1 MKNLFKYIAIN
12 VFLVLGV
19 SSCTDHDE
27 FINPEIEE
35 GIPTE
40 VKLYFGTS
48 TPKIVESRAVVE
60 TDDEVYTIDVFVFNS
75 DGSFCSHTADSPRRE
90 QKGEVIIQTKT
101 GKGKTIYAI
110 ANLNAS
116 NYPGQREA
124 IIEEAKKGKET
135 FLNATVTMNK
145 TVTIVDGYF
154 PMSGFLAK
162 SDKKSEPLV
171 CDITTEGIFD
181 GQTKV
186 SSSDDYYIYL
196 TRLVSDIT
204 FNIIGPSG
212 NNNNTFI
219 PRSWKVVNVPS
230 ISNLIEKTSDAN
242 GATET
247 YFSGSNAGEN
257 LPSTMKSTD
266 TSFSF
271 YMMENLKTSTTVPP
285 TLKDRFIYKTTENGN
300 TVPDENRS
308 SYLPTNATYV
318 ELKGYFEGTA
328 NKYPHDSETGQYIY
342 GENVNTD
349 ESYVEANVTYYIPL
363 GDINSSLDNYKTE
376 RNAKYIYNVKIK
388 GVNDI
393 VVEVVIEDNETT
405 IADGDVHYVPG
416 ADNVLTFDSHYATD
430 VISFPLS
437 GDSRFLYEQFD
448 YRIKTPYTNGV
459 YADGMAVETGSK
471 VRVDDSGWREKHG
484 VYTIDCGGSNWVHF
498 ALNNND
504 GASTEE
510 ISYAEAL
517 KGNNLLTFS
526 QLREKLK
533 VLQEYNPKRTV
544 NFTIFVDEFYYKTKG
559 VLYNYSSN
567 TPSADLLA
575 GTGDAPDWNTFVG
588 SDKEYR
594 EFLILD
600 RTVGPINGSTLTE
613 AKYVIRQKPIQ
624 TIYRTDEGHTTAAWG
639 VEWVNETA
647 VAQSPNGKGSTSWND
662 GRRNMIKDLNL
673 TSNSLQ
679 ITWST
684 DNLKTHPSYA
694 CMTRNRDLNGDGK
707 ITENEVKWYLPAIN
721 QYQDSWVGL
730 DALDKNAHFYQYT
743 DGSNY
748 VSTHY
753 YSNTKNGDFVY
764 AFWAE
769 EGCAISGRG
778 DYGSNVEIR
787 CARNLNIA
795 YTTESIKATEPY
807 SNGVQFA
814 VLDENTI
821 NLSGLNSSA
830 LRDYIENDL
839 PLHAEYDLQNKVS
852 AIFQYDEDY
861 KQTTIGRTWY
871 NLIGD
876 NNGIEGE
883 KYCAEGYRLPN
894 QRELILMA
902 TKAGMSDVT
911 VPVLGKT
918 LSIYYQTVFNSEDI
932 KLTDM
937 DIWGY
942 PYNSTPNYWIGGYI
956 LNPWE
961 HGVTVQTG
969 DYYFGTTVKAY
980 WNYLSDI
987 STAPNDCYYYIRC
1000 VKDIQ

>member
-27 FINPEIEE
+27 FINQEIEE

-75 DGSFCSHTADSPRRE
+75 DGSFCSHTEDSPE
-90 QKGEVIIQTKT
+90 LKQTGVVEIQTKT

-135 FLNATVTMNK
+135 FLNATVTMNH

-154 PMSGFLAK
+154 PMSGFLAN
-162 SDKKSEPLV
+162 SNNKSEPLV

-181 GQTKV
+181 GTVVV
-186 SSSDDYYIYL
+186 SSLNYYIYL

-212 NNNNTFI
+212 NNTFI

-242 GATET
+242 GATKT

-342 GENVNTD
+342 GENVNTV

-376 RNAKYIYNVKIK
+376 RNAKYIYNVTIK

-430 VISFPLS
+430 VISFPLF

-471 VRVDDSGWREKHG
+471 VRVDDSGWTEIHG
-484 VYTIDCGGSNWVHF
+484 ENGEYTIDCGGSNWVHF
-498 ALNNND
+498 ALNKND

-510 ISYAEAL
+510 ISYADAL

-533 VLQEYNPKRTV
+533 ELQGKNSNRTV

-559 VLYNYSSN
+559 KYDYSSDASSSN
-567 TPSADLLA
+567 LLA

-624 TIYRTDEGHTTAAWG
+624 TIYRTDDKHTTAAWG

-673 TSNSLQ
+673 TSNRNQ

-684 DNLKTHPSYA
+684 NNLKTHPSYA

-730 DALDKNAHFYQYT
+730 DALDKNAHFYPYT
-743 DGSNY
+743 DGTY
-748 VSTHY
+748 KATRY
-753 YSNTKNGDFVY
+753 YSNTKANNNVY

-769 EGCAISGRG
+769 EGCAISERG

-787 CARNLNIA
+787 CARNLNID
-795 YTTESIKATEPY
+795 YITDNIEATEAY
-807 SNGVQFA
+807 RDNVQFA
-814 VLDENTI
+814 VLDINTKTF
-821 NLSGLNSSA
+821 NLSGLNLSA
-830 LRDYIENDL
+830 LRDNIENDL
-839 PLHAEYDLQNKVS
+839 PLHDEHDLQNRIALS
-852 AIFQYDEDY
+852 FQYSDNIATNE
-861 KQTTIGRTWY
+861 GSTWY
-871 NLIGD
+871 ELLIETPE
-876 NNGIEGE
+876 NEKSGE
-883 KYCAEGYRLPN
+883 AYCPDGYRLPN
-894 QRELILMA
+894 QRELILLG
-902 TKAGMSDVT
+902 TKAG
-911 VPVLGKT
+911 LGTTISVQLLSKT
-918 LSIYYQTVFNSEDI
+918 LSSYYPGWSPYFQNNNSV
-932 KLTDM
+932 L
-937 DIWGY
+937 GY
-942 PYNSTPNYWIGGYI
+942 WVGGFI
-956 LNPWE
+956 LNPE
-961 HGVTVQTG
+961 TDGVTLNPKSWYYGTDTNG
-969 DYYFGTTVKAY
+969 DANDATAYYH
-980 WNYLSDI
+980 L
-987 STAPNDCYYYIRC
+987 RC
-1000 VKDIQ
+1000 VRDVQIKSY